1 MAARPVEQFALTF
14 IGFSTTLL
22 PLLRTDALS
31 GMDPARR
38 AGGLATAT
46 VLVAAPGVVW
56 AVADPGPI
64 IDLVYGAGRYPGA
77 PTVLAL
83 VAVVSLTWPLRGLA
97 GLVMV
102 AHERAGE
109 LARLSLFGLLVN
121 AVIAVPL
128 VLAHGA
134 RGAALALVVTDVVT
148 AAVLV
153 IRSGVIQLGPSAG
166 RVARAGL
173 FGVAAGLLASF
184 APLVLGVPIVA
195 LGTAATALVA
205 VQTNRS
211 LVREGEVS
219 WA

>member
-1 MAARPVEQFALTF
+1 M
-14 IGFSTTLL
+14 
-22 PLLRTDALS
+22 
-31 GMDPARR
+31 
-38 AGGLATAT
+38 
-46 VLVAAPGVVW
+46 
-56 AVADPGPI
+56 
-64 IDLVYGAGRYPGA
+64 
-77 PTVLAL
+77 
-83 VAVVSLTWPLRGLA
+83 
-97 GLVMV
+97 
-102 AHERAGE
+102 
-109 LARLSLFGLLVN
+109 
-121 AVIAVPL
+121 IAVPL